1 MYIYN
6 MYVYAQ
12 VECEYLKKARGTVT
26 ATARYQLPADKQVHH
41 KQKKKSKSSPESGS
55 AAALTS
61 SQG

>member
-6 MYVYAQ
+6 MYVYTQ

-41 KQKKKSKSSPESGS
+41 KSK
-55 AAALTS
+55 
-61 SQG
+61 